1 MAPPVVKEK
10 KNIFGKIEIDRRK
23 KKYKAKE
30 KCSITRK
37 SKVS

>member
-1 MAPPVVKEK
+1 MAPPVVTKK
-10 KNIFGKIEIDRRK
+10 KNFGKIEIDRRK
-23 KKYKAKE
+23 KKYKAKV